1 MNAIQRYHYDRL
13 QDYLRHLQRES
24 EILQLPVEHVKEI
37 IEIEERL
44 KQLYGN
50 YQSSLLRV
58 AELIKQYE
66 QEHRSVKRLMSSH
79 KNHRK
84 NNQKKIICK
93 EIV

>member
-13 QDYLRHLQRES
+13 QDYLKHLQKES
-24 EILQLPVEHVKEI
+24 EIFQLPVEHI
-37 IEIEERL
+37 IEIMEMEERL

-50 YQSSLLRV
+50 YQSSLLQV

-66 QEHRSVKRLMSSH
+66 REHRSVKRLMSSH
-79 KNHRK
+79 KNYCKK
-84 NNQKKIICK
+84 NCKKNACK